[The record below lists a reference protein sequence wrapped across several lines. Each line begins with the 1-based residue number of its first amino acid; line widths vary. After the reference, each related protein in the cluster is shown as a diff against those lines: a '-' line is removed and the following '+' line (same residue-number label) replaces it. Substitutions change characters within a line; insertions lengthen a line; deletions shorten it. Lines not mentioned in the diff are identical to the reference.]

1 MESAVGSQKGGGEKQ
16 KKEVILILIT
26 DAIIDENAVMIE
38 FWDAF
43 FADTTVFWAGGFE
56 DMAGVARMAR
66 VEDGEVVGV

>member
-38 FWDAF
+38 F
-43 FADTTVFWAGGFE
+43 
-56 DMAGVARMAR
+56 
-66 VEDGEVVGV
+66 